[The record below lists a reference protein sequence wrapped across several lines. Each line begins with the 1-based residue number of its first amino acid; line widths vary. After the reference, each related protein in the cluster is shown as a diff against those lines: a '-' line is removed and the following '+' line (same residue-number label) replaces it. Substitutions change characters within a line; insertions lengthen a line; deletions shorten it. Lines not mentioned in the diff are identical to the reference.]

1 MQQYIPSSTKQF
13 QFIDK
18 AVNCTSVILYMKH
31 LFRLSLFVYCC
42 FNIANAQ
49 PFKNNWINYSK
60 TYFKFRVGPFG
71 YDIVNAPIRK
81 GIVRINQPTL
91 ASAGLS
97 TVPAEQFQLWSN
109 GVQQPIYTSKTTG
122 IFGPTDF
129 IEFYGEIANG
139 KIDHDFYPS
148 PNDQINTN
156 WNLSTDSSTY
166 FLTTNSGINLR
177 LFDAPNNA
185 ASSLLA
191 AEKNFTYTTG
201 RYYRS
206 AINNGFGV
214 IDSKVLYLSSFERGE
229 GFTSRAV
236 RPNNCGCST
245 KELPQIF
252 SSLMADTI
260 NTTCAVAMTMVG
272 NAQNERAVKVFF
284 NGDSIAS
291 VKMNFY
297 NTAFP
302 QINNLSATRIM
313 NDQVTILTRDSCT
326 EYNDEIRVGQIELTY
341 KRKFNFSNA
350 SIFEFT
356 LEPSPTGRLIK
367 IVNFSGG
374 NTPPILYDLTNKKR
388 YAALNISADT
398 LRFLTEPSAM
408 AYQLVLARGDGTTAQ
423 NIPLLKSIQF
433 TNFTNTNNQ
442 SDYIIISTA
451 SLLGA
456 SPNDNY
462 AEQYRAYRSSNAG
475 GGYQAKIY
483 TIEQLEDQFAYGIK
497 LHPLAVKEFI
507 RFARNNFQTVI
518 KNVFILGKAVSYA
531 SYRLTGQ
538 NPLIDKINL
547 VPTYGFPG
555 SDNLLVSDGF
565 SDLAAVPIGRLSAV
579 SPQEIGVYLEK
590 VKQYEA
596 QQINDADSIEN
607 KGWAKQVLLLTGA
620 NDPYL
625 GVILDTMMN
634 NYHRTIADTS
644 FGAAVSQYSK
654 TADPEGFA
662 DAVVNFANVYNRGS
676 AWLTYFGHSSAQSID
691 FSLDNPNNYN
701 NEGRYP
707 VFLVNGC
714 LAGNIFDFDAN
725 RLSNI
730 ATLSEK
736 FIMAPQRGSIAY
748 LSNSSFGV
756 VNYLDIF
763 TKEIYKSVAVT
774 KYGQTLGTILQESFT
789 NALQITGFNDFYG
802 RMHAQQ
808 YTLHGDPAL
817 RFNTYALPDYTVQA
831 NNIVVADL
839 PLSICD
845 AFAEVKLRIFN
856 LGKAVK
862 DSVRCTVYRLDDKDS
877 TILFRRRLK
886 YIPASD
892 SLSIQIP
899 IVPNE
904 NAGTVNYVAIIDD
917 DKQVT
922 ELSEKNNV
930 ANFNIS
936 INPIELKPIY
946 PYNYAIISN
955 NKIRLCASTA
965 LLNDTTRRK
974 YVVEIDTTSLFNSPA
989 KRRLTTNAAGGLVVF
1004 KTLNLPLDHQVY
1016 FWRVAQDQNSKNN
1029 KWNVFSFSY
1038 KSNSPQGFEQNN
1050 FYQLTNNILDGIS
1063 ADSTNR
1069 KFVMQ
1074 DKLNNLYVQNAI
1086 FPTSGIE
1093 DIDFSFSVNGSL
1105 SGVSACVGS
1114 SIIYH
1119 VMDDASFKVFENTT
1133 NPFGAAAACG
1143 NNRIKNFEF
1152 STQTSAARKNAMDFM
1167 DLYIPSGAYVAVR
1180 KVYDQGNKD
1189 WAPTVWAADTALY
1202 GSRNS
1207 LYHRFKDQGLL
1218 IDSFNAPRTF
1228 IFVYKKNEQG
1238 SFSPVSIFSKG
1249 LYDAISYSGN
1259 LQASDT
1265 SGSIHSVMFG
1275 PATHWNE
1282 MNWQGNDITPNNKT
1296 TVQIFGNN
1304 GKDIDSLFYTL
1315 PKNQLTQNIS
1325 AIHASQWPYIKL
1337 VMKTA
1342 DTLSVVPHQLK
1353 SWQVLGNAVPE
1364 GVLAPNLGMK
1374 IPRNLFFNHPTKT
1387 AYDTLKGYIV
1397 FANVSN
1403 TAFTP
1408 IKVNIQLIDTLGRVY
1423 NFVQPRAGA
1432 LKSRDSIRINFNID
1446 VRSLPSGKYNFKIEV
1461 NPNGDQP
1468 EQYDFNNSIFQYI
1481 TINRPVFFSKTEKIV
1496 QQGIEKIYSI
1506 RPNPFYKAIYIDGLQ
1521 TNEQATLQISNSLGQ
1536 VMVLRKLIGNTSI
1549 DLSAMP
1555 RGFYIATLYTKNK
1568 VTNWK
1573 IEKL

>member
-1 MQQYIPSSTKQF
+1 M
-13 QFIDK
+13 
-18 AVNCTSVILYMKH
+18 
-31 LFRLSLFVYCC
+31 
-42 FNIANAQ
+42 
-49 PFKNNWINYSK
+49 
-60 TYFKFRVGPFG
+60 GPFG

-81 GIVRINQPTL
+81 GIVRINQPAL
-91 ASAGLS
+91 AAAGLS
-97 TVPAEQFQLWSN
+97 AVPAEQFQLWCN
-109 GVQQPIYTSKTTG
+109 GVQQSIYASKPTG

-139 KIDHDFYPS
+139 EIDRDFYPS
-148 PNDQINTN
+148 PDHQINAN

-166 FLTTNSGINLR
+166 FLTSNSGINLR

-260 NTTCAVAMTMVG
+260 NTTCSVAMTMVG
-272 NAQNERAVKVFF
+272 NAQNERDVKIFF
-284 NGDSIAS
+284 NGDSIAN

-297 NTAFP
+297 STAFP
-302 QINNLSATRIM
+302 NINSLSASRII
-313 NDQVTILTRDSCT
+313 NDQVAILIRDSSA
-326 EYNDEIRVGQIELTY
+326 EYNDEIRLGQLALTY
-341 KRKFNFSNA
+341 KRKFNFNNA
-350 SIFEFT
+350 SIFDFT

-367 IVNFSGG
+367 IVNFNGG
-374 NTPPILYDLTNKKR
+374 TEEPVLYDFTNKKR
-388 YAALNISADT
+388 YTALNTSADT
-398 LRFLTEPSAM
+398 LLFLTGPSAM
-408 AYQLVLARGDGTTAQ
+408 AYQLVLVRGDGTTAQ
-423 NIPLLKSIQF
+423 LIPMLKSIQF
-433 TNFTNTNNQ
+433 TDFTNTNTQ
-442 SDYIIISTA
+442 SDYIIISNA
-451 SLLGA
+451 SLLGV

-462 AEQYRAYRSSNAG
+462 AEQYRAYRSSSAG

-483 TIEQLEDQFAYGIK
+483 TVEQLEDQFAYGVK
-497 LHPLAVKEFI
+497 GHPLAVKDFI
-507 RFARNNFQTVI
+507 RFARNNFQTVV
-518 KNVFILGKAVSYA
+518 KNLFILGKGVSYA
-531 SYRLTGQ
+531 SYRLAGQ
-538 NPLIDKINL
+538 NPQIDKLNL

-555 SDNLLVSDGF
+555 SDNLLASNGF
-565 SDLAAVPIGRLSAV
+565 SDIATVPIGRLSAV

-607 KGWAKQVLLLTGA
+607 KAWAKQVLLLTGA

-625 GVILDTMMN
+625 GVILDTMMSSYN
-634 NYHRTIADTS
+634 RIIADTT
-644 FGAAVSQYSK
+644 FGGAVSQYSK
-654 TADPEGFA
+654 TADPDGFA
-662 DAVVNFANVYNRGS
+662 DAVVNFADVYNRGS

-701 NEGRYP
+701 NVGRYP

-774 KYGQTLGTILQESFT
+774 KYGQTLGTIIQESFT

-817 RFNTYALPDYTVQA
+817 RFNNYGLPDYTVQA
-831 NNIVVADL
+831 NNILIDNL

-845 AFAEVKLRIFN
+845 PSADVKLRIFN

-862 DSVRCTVYRLDDKDS
+862 DSMRLTLYRLDNTDS

-886 YIPASD
+886 YIPALD
-892 SLSIQIP
+892 SLFIQIP
-899 IVPNE
+899 IVPNAD
-904 NAGTVNYVAIIDD
+904 AGTVNYVAIIDD
-917 DKQVT
+917 DKQVA
-922 ELSEKNNV
+922 ELSENNNI
-930 ANFNIS
+930 ANFSIS

-946 PYNYAIISN
+946 PYNYSIISN

-965 LLNDTTRRK
+965 LLNDTTKRK
-974 YVVEIDTTSLFNSPA
+974 YVVEIDTTSIFNSPV
-989 KRRLTTNAAGGLVVF
+989 KRRFSTNSSGGLIVF
-1004 KTLNLPLDHQVY
+1004 RTIDLPLDNQVY
-1016 FWRVAQDQNSKNN
+1016 FWRVAPDQNSKNN
-1029 KWNVFSFSY
+1029 NWNVFSFSY
-1038 KSNSPQGFEQNN
+1038 KSNSPAGFEQNN
-1050 FYQLTNNILDGIS
+1050 FYQLTNNLLDGIS
-1063 ADSTNR
+1063 ADSANR
-1069 KFVMQ
+1069 KFFMQ

-1086 FPTSGIE
+1086 YPTSGVE

-1119 VMDDASFKVFENTT
+1119 VMDAESFRVFENTT
-1133 NPFGAAAACG
+1133 NPFGAAATCG

-1189 WAPTVWAADTALY
+1189 WAPTVWAADTALF
-1202 GSRNS
+1202 GSNNS

-1218 IDSFNAPRTF
+1218 IDSFNMPRTF
-1228 IFVYKKNEQG
+1228 IFIYKKNEQG
-1238 SFSPVSIFSKG
+1238 IFSPVSVFSKG

-1259 LQASDT
+1259 LPARDT
-1265 SGSIHSVMFG
+1265 SGSIRSVLFG
-1275 PATHWNE
+1275 PATNWSM
-1282 MNWQGNDITPNNKT
+1282 MNWQGIDITSNNKT
-1296 TVQIFGNN
+1296 NIKIYGNN
-1304 GKDIDSLFYTL
+1304 GKNIDSLFYTI
-1315 PKNQLTQNIS
+1315 PKNQLSQDISNINT
-1325 AIHASQWPYIKL
+1325 AQWPYIKL
-1337 VMKTA
+1337 AMQTV
-1342 DTLSVVPHQLK
+1342 DTISVQPHQLK
-1353 SWQVLGNAVPE
+1353 NWQVLGNAVPE

-1374 IPRNLFFNHPTKT
+1374 IPHNLSFNHPVKT
-1387 AYDTLKGYIV
+1387 QYDTLKGYIV

-1403 TAFTP
+1403 NAFTP

-1423 NFVQPRAGA
+1423 HFVQPRTSA
-1432 LKSRDSIRINFNID
+1432 LKARDSIRINFNID
-1446 VRSLPSGKYNFKIEV
+1446 VRALPAGLYNLNIDV

-1481 TINRPVFFSKTEKIV
+1481 NINRPISSTDSKQLQAQKKKNIF
-1496 QQGIEKIYSI
+1496 SI
-1506 RPNPFYKAIYIDGLQ
+1506 RPNPFNKEIYVDGLQ
-1521 TNEQATLQISNSLGQ
+1521 PNEQAILQISNSLGQ
-1536 VMVLRKLIGNTSI
+1536 VMVVQKLIGNTSI
-1549 DLSAMP
+1549 DLAAMP
-1555 RGFYIATLYTKNK
+1555 RGFYIATLYTGNEIN
-1568 VTNWK
+1568 NWK
-1573 IEKL
+1573 LEKL